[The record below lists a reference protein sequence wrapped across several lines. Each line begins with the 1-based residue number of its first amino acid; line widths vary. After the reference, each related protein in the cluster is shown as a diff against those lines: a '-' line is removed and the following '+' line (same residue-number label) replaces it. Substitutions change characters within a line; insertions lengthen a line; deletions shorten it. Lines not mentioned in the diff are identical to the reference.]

1 LQRSELEAQ
10 FLAGCRRLAEKGFL
24 NSSSDS
30 MSVRIPGTD
39 EMVLVS
45 GLDDWREVERVA
57 MRTQCFTSEE
67 PVAALHGSIYL
78 ERHDAGA
85 IAVSSPKGVEF
96 LARSG
101 GNLPPLFDEQV
112 RHIGLP
118 SWRSLDEKHL
128 SRERIRET
136 FSRGANAALLSERL
150 LCIGMTCERVV
161 FNSELL
167 EKCAQAYVIA
177 KASGTRPRV
186 VPFWVRMIANRRLLN
201 DERNAAKCFLN
212 GQFPEGTASY

>member
-1 LQRSELEAQ
+1 MQRREFEAQ

-24 NSSSDS
+24 NCSSNSI
-30 MSVRIPGTD
+30 SVRIPGNA

-45 GLDDWREVERVA
+45 GLDDWREVGPAA
-57 MRTQCFTSEE
+57 MRTQYLTSDE

-78 ERHDAGA
+78 ERLDVGA
-85 IAVSSPKGVEF
+85 IAVSSPKGVEL

-101 GNLPPLFDEQV
+101 GTLPPLFDEQV

-118 SWRSLDEKHL
+118 SWRSLEEKRL
-128 SRERIRET
+128 SRECIRES
-136 FSRGANAALLSERL
+136 FRGGANAALFSERL
-150 LCIGMTCERVV
+150 VCVGMTCERAV
-161 FNSELL
+161 FNTELL

-177 KASGTRPRV
+177 KTSGTRPRL

-201 DERNAAKCFLN
+201 DERDAAASFLN